1 MNKPTFSMTD
11 WLCSGSPLPY
21 AGSSTSFNVLAAG
34 VSLAIFAL
42 GGDALTRNNGQPVVL
57 VNTSNFSLFSNG

>member
-1 MNKPTFSMTD
+1 MFEFLSASCMNYRIKVLLISFSET
-11 WLCSGSPLPY
+11 
-21 AGSSTSFNVLAAG
+21 VLAAG